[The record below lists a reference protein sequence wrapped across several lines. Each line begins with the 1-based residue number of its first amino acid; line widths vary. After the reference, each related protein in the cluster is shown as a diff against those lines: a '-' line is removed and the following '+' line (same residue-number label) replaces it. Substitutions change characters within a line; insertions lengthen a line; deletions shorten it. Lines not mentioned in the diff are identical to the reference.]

1 MLSVC
6 PPPGDSP
13 ATETLG
19 GSLVLGWSCPGV
31 LSPSEV
37 VCVFHQ
43 RAVWDEM
50 HVSGRG
56 FLSLVL
62 VLGVEE
68 IQ

>member
-1 MLSVC
+1 M
-6 PPPGDSP
+6 
-13 ATETLG
+13 
-19 GSLVLGWSCPGV
+19 

-68 IQ
+68 IQQRAHRLLPRP